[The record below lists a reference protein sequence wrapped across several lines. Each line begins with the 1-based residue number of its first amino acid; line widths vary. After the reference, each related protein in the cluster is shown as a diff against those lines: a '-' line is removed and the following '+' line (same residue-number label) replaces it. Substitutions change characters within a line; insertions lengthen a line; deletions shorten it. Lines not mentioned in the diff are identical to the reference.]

1 MKYLELILAYTYA
14 LTIGVIGVILYF
26 LSKILRSLSYLCIL
40 KVNSAR
46 SEFTDFFKVSYGS
59 GDF

>member
-1 MKYLELILAYTYA
+1 MKCIELIFAYTYA
-14 LTIGVIGVILYF
+14 LTVGVIGVILYY
-26 LSKILRSLSYLCIL
+26 LSKILRSLGYLCML